1 MRNQNRRR
9 GTMRNQI
16 RRRDLVSEFP
26 DELLLKILSFL
37 PSKDVVA
44 TSAISKR
51 WKSLWKEIKT
61 FRNDDTPPYP
71 LTFQMFALFV
81 RSRSS
86 VESLQLKLNPNYSRR
101 LINPLSR
108 PEGVHGFVINAPSL
122 TCFSIKDSYSNY
134 LRFGNMP
141 ELVKASVNIVC
152 DQPED
157 ILGSLVS
164 TRYLSLCLHSPYLP
178 LATSFLFLDHLEL
191 YSCTS
196 QWCNLLK
203 DAPKLRVLKLYLR
216 QYSQYNETAASWNQP
231 NSIPEC
237 LSSHLEIFEWR
248 HYNGTDQEREA
259 AKYILAN
266 ASCLKKA
273 TFYSKSAMKHD
284 MLKELEC
291 VARGSNAC
299 MLVFE

>member
-26 DELLLKILSFL
+26 DELLLKVLSFL

-101 LINPLSR
+101 LINPLVNDAVARSLRELRIEMLYKSFELPESLYLYTQLETLILEKLRAPSTHQNITLVDIPSNVSLTGVKKLHLLSVRFSSDESVTKLLSICPLLEDLVVRRSLYTNVMIFTIDVPTLKSLSIDNSSGKSR
-108 PEGVHGFVINAPSL
+108 PEGVHGCGRSGV
-122 TCFSIKDSYSNY
+122 T
-134 LRFGNMP
+134 
-141 ELVKASVNIVC
+141 
-152 DQPED
+152 
-157 ILGSLVS
+157 
-164 TRYLSLCLHSPYLP
+164 
-178 LATSFLFLDHLEL
+178 
-191 YSCTS
+191 
-196 QWCNLLK
+196 
-203 DAPKLRVLKLYLR
+203 
-216 QYSQYNETAASWNQP
+216 
-231 NSIPEC
+231 
-237 LSSHLEIFEWR
+237 

-273 TFYSKSAMKHD
+273 TFYSKSAKKHD
-284 MLKELEC
+284 ILKELEC
-291 VARGSNAC
+291 VARGSKTC